1 VVKQESEKIIKKKI
15 KKISRNLLTNGFP
28 CGIIKTERGKENPT
42 NRERKYIN
50 EKNSKGIETHHQKG
64 S

>member
-1 VVKQESEKIIKKKI
+1 
-15 KKISRNLLTNGFP
+15 LTNGFP